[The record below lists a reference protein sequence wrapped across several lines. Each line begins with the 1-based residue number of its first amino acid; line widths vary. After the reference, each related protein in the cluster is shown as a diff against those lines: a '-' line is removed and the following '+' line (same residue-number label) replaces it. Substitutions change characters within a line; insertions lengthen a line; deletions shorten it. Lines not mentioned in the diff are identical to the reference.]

1 MVFSVMKKLFLGHFV
16 TWPTMLMWILHHIL
30 FLLTPHFFLGLPLS
44 KEYCREESFQVDRED
59 HSVGTTKACVETSFF
74 CLKMKNVR

>member
-1 MVFSVMKKLFLGHFV
+1 MFFRPLCDIANYADVDTSSHPF
-16 TWPTMLMWILHHIL
+16 

-74 CLKMKNVR
+74 LPKNEKCKISEID